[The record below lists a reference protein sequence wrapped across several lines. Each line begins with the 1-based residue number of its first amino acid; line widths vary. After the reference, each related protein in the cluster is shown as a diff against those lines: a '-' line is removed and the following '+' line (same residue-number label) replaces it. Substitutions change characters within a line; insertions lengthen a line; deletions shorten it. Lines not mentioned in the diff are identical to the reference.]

1 MTKTTLKNKNIG
13 IELMRNSIIDDF
25 IIENIKQLELI
36 KTCESYDIYNI
47 KNRDVM
53 LYISDKKNA
62 SESQIFNT
70 HIFNNLYKVNNL
82 SVDIVITLFN
92 NFVFDC

>member
-1 MTKTTLKNKNIG
+1 MTKTTLKNKSIG
-13 IELMRNSIIDDF
+13 IELMKNSIIDDF

-62 SESQIFNT
+62 SETQIFNT
-70 HIFNNLYKVNNL
+70 HIFNNLYKSNNL
-82 SVDIVITLFN
+82 SINMIVTLFN